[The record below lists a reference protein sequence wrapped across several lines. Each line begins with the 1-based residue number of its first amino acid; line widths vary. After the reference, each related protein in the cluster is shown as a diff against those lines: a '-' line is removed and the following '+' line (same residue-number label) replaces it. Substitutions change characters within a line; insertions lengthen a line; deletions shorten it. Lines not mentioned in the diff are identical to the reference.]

1 MNYLFILIN
10 TIYLYE
16 KVRTTILIQLPFT
29 MKTTSFPT
37 PMKNHGINDF
47 AGTPG
52 TGISLRK
59 LISSLISSSSKA
71 AAVNKVFILNE
82 VSAEFRIPAEQVKVI
97 SVIKELMTTMAF
109 NGRNTCIS
117 VTAEKFTDIIILN
130 FEDQNNNNG
139 YALSFSLMAIEQH
152 ARFAGGNITI
162 DGVQKK
168 VATVSFSF
176 PGAPIT
182 RSQVYSN

>member
-1 MNYLFILIN
+1 M
-10 TIYLYE
+10 
-16 KVRTTILIQLPFT
+16 PFT
-29 MKTTSFPT
+29 MKPTPFTS
-37 PMKNHGINDF
+37 PMKNHELIAR

-52 TGISLRK
+52 TGISLKK

-82 VSAEFRIPAEQVKVI
+82 VSPEFRIPADQVKVI

-139 YALSFSLMAIEQH
+139 YALSFSLMAIEQQ
-152 ARFAGGNITI
+152 ARFAGGDITI

-176 PGAPIT
+176 PGEVIM